1 MTDLLPGLAALVIY
15 IALAFW
21 QWRSWSAAQAE
32 PSRAAFMG
40 LAALALCLHG
50 FSVYTR
56 IDTVGGFHFGFF
68 RVASLIFW
76 VINITVVI
84 SSLKLPVRSLLS
96 PLFVMTAVS
105 IACSLFIDSPYAPH
119 SFSYPLALHILL
131 SILAY
136 SVLTIAAMQA
146 LALAAQ
152 DRLLK
157 ARQLQN
163 AMAFLPPLQTME
175 SLLFEMLHAGTVLL
189 ALSIASGLLF
199 FDDIREQHLAHKM
212 FFSIV
217 ALCVYCVLLWGRHMR
232 GWRGKQAIRWTLG
245 GFVALMLAYFG
256 TKLVLELLL
265 HRA

>member
-1 MTDLLPGLAALVIY
+1 MSDLLPGLVALAIY
-15 IALAFW
+15 TILAFW
-21 QWRSWSAAQAE
+21 QWRSWSAHQAE
-32 PSRAAFMG
+32 PSRGIFLG
-40 LAALALCLHG
+40 LSTLALCLHG

-56 IDTVGGFHFGFF
+56 IDTADGFDFGFF

-84 SSLKLPVRSLLS
+84 SSLKLPVRPLL
-96 PLFVMTAVS
+96 PALFAMAAVS
-105 IACSLFIDSPYAPH
+105 IACSLFLDSPYTLQH
-119 SFSYPLALHILL
+119 FGYPMAVHILL

-157 ARQLQN
+157 ARQLQK

-175 SLLFEMLHAGTVLL
+175 SLLFEMVWAGTVLL

-199 FDDIREQHLAHKM
+199 IDNILAQHLAHKM
-212 FFSIV
+212 FFSLAALIV
-217 ALCVYCVLLWGRHMR
+217 YGVLLWGRYKH
-232 GWRGKQAIRWTLG
+232 GWRGKRAIRWTLG
-245 GFVALMLAYFG
+245 GFAALMLAYFG
-256 TKLVLELLL
+256 TKLVLEFLLS
-265 HRA
+265 